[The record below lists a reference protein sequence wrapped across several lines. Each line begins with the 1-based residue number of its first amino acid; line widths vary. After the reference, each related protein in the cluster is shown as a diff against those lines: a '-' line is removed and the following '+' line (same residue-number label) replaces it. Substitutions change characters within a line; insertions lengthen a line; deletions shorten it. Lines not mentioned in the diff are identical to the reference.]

1 MKTKE
6 HDTMTQGEF
15 DDWYHA
21 YTAELPD
28 EDRALVDAR
37 IEQSIANATFN
48 STRWN
53 NRARRR
59 NNSDRRL
66 AKRDV

>member
-21 YTAELPD
+21 YTAELSD
-28 EDRALVDAR
+28 EDRELVEER
-37 IEQSIANATFN
+37 IAQSVANMVFN

-53 NRARRR
+53 NRAKRR

-66 AKRDV
+66 GKRDV

>member
-6 HDTMTQGEF
+6 PDTMTQGEF

-28 EDRALVDAR
+28 DDRDLVEKH
-37 IEQSIANATFN
+37 IEQSLANAAFN

-53 NRARRR
+53 NRAKRR

-66 AKRDV
+66 AMRDV